1 MPSLIKKNKN
11 ISRVKEHMS
20 LDLINT
26 LLIKQDDTIHKK
38 WHPIAEANWRK
49 KKSPSRFP

>member
-1 MPSLIKKNKN
+1 MPSLIKINKN

-20 LDLINT
+20 LDLTYT

-38 WHPIAEANWRK
+38 
-49 KKSPSRFP
+49 

>member
-20 LDLINT
+20 LDLTNT
-26 LLIKQDDTIHKK
+26 WLIKQDDTIHKK
-38 WHPIAEANWRK
+38 
-49 KKSPSRFP
+49 